1 MRQVSA
7 CSLAREAPPQP
18 HQRQPSRPFQLVSG
32 VTLVC
37 VSAQQRSE
45 GAGPPPVQQQ
55 QQQQQQQQPS
65 SMAEVAPPRSA
76 RQRPFEPCQRR
87 TSRTYDPTAEEFN
100 AKIRTGERE
109 AQKERKGYWP
119 KLSRIQRSVVTRGL
133 TSSWGSD

>member
-55 QQQQQQQQPS
+55 QQQQQQQPS
-65 SMAEVAPPRSA
+65 SMAEVVPPRSA

-87 TSRTYDPTAEEFN
+87 TSRTYSTTLP
-100 AKIRTGERE
+100 RTGT
-109 AQKERKGYWP
+109 
-119 KLSRIQRSVVTRGL
+119 STNRGTIIDL
-133 TSSWGSD
+133 FANT